1 MSQGGGNIPV
11 LVLKEGTG
19 RSTGREAQK
28 NNIMA
33 AKIVAESVK
42 TTLGPC
48 GMDKM
53 LVTGMGDVA
62 ITNDGAT

>member
-19 RSTGREAQK
+19 RSTGREAQR

-33 AKIVAESVK
+33 AKIVAETVKARSVHAAWIK
-42 TTLGPC
+42 CSSAAWATLQ
-48 GMDKM
+48 
-53 LVTGMGDVA
+53 
-62 ITNDGAT
+62 

>member
-1 MSQGGGNIPV
+1 MSQGGGNIPI

-19 RSTGREAQK
+19 RNSGREALK

-42 TTLGPC
+42 SHARSMRHG
-48 GMDKM
+48 
-53 LVTGMGDVA
+53 
-62 ITNDGAT
+62 